1 VYLFFWDIFPS
12 AIFPRYFLPT
22 SKITI
27 SYNYS
32 SCAYSVYTATEL
44 SGPKCQT
51 WMKRSYHHPFID
63 RSQRNKTENGENN
76 NKLEL
81 INGNKEQR
89 QQPIANEEADR
100 DSIKSVKS
108 SVSHS
113 RSPSRRV
120 DPCVKDAKTIE

>member
-1 VYLFFWDIFPS
+1 
-12 AIFPRYFLPT
+12 
-22 SKITI
+22 
-27 SYNYS
+27 
-32 SCAYSVYTATEL
+32 VYTATEL

-81 INGNKEQR
+81 NNVNKEQR
-89 QQPIANEEADR
+89 QQPIANEETDR

-108 SVSHS
+108 SVSHC
-113 RSPSRRV
+113 RLPSRRV
-120 DPCVKDAKTIE
+120 DPRVIDEKLLIDTDNNL

>member
-1 VYLFFWDIFPS
+1 MV
-12 AIFPRYFLPT
+12 FLPT
-22 SKITI
+22 IKITI
-27 SYNYS
+27 SCNYVF
-32 SCAYSVYTATEL
+32 CAYSVYTATEL

-81 INGNKEQR
+81 INVNKEQR
-89 QQPIANEEADR
+89 NIANEETDR

-108 SVSHS
+108 AVS
-113 RSPSRRV
+113 RCRIPSRRV
-120 DPCVKDAKTIE
+120 DPCVTNGKLLIDKDNNL

>member
-1 VYLFFWDIFPS
+1 M
-12 AIFPRYFLPT
+12 
-22 SKITI
+22 
-27 SYNYS
+27 
-32 SCAYSVYTATEL
+32 YTATEL

-63 RSQRNKTENGENN
+63 RGQRNKTENGENN

-81 INGNKEQR
+81 INVNKEQR

-108 SVSHS
+108 AVSHC
-113 RSPSRRV
+113 RTPSSLV
-120 DPCVKDAKTIE
+120 DPCETENEKLLIDTSIDTDNNL